1 MKTEIALTAA
11 AGLVSWVGWQLGRV
25 STVRLDSGFAC
36 ACQQVQGHV
45 NAPAALHIVCY
56 CDDCQK
62 FATLTCQSTSKSP
75 VDTHGGTDIVQ
86 VFPADVTVTKGKA
99 NITIAKLSDK
109 TALLR
114 VFASCCNTPLFN
126 AIDDLAFIGLFTSTL
141 KQPEDFGPVQFRI
154 MGKFATSAPIEPVAP
169 TFSLGFGLVF
179 FTRALVVYRSTVPC
193 PD

>member
-11 AGLVSWVGWQLGRV
+11 AGLV
-25 STVRLDSGFAC
+25 
-36 ACQQVQGHV
+36 
-45 NAPAALHIVCY
+45 
-56 CDDCQK
+56 
-62 FATLTCQSTSKSP
+62 SKSP

-141 KQPEDFGPVQFRI
+141 KQPEDVGPVQFRI

-169 TFSLGFGLVF
+169 TFSLGFGHGRWWCTARER
-179 FTRALVVYRSTVPC
+179 TRRRSTVPC